1 MKNIVLYDEKE
12 VRDNLLPLT
21 YTRPVSHIRVG
32 ISTISEKWQRAFG
45 GDANISYI
53 TPDYLSNKFPTRAT
67 RDNLFIASHILPTQQ
82 LADLIADLNMGEALC
97 YNDAATGKKAV
108 IAFRCSKDDYRK
120 RNITPSVVIDF
131 CPDQI
136 RFVYDIFLKNGE
148 QLLSDFLAI
157 TEGRK
162 SQPLSCTNTIVG
174 NPVFDNGS
182 PKIFIEE
189 GASVEG
195 AFLNVTGGPI
205 YIGRNAEVMEGSC
218 IRAPFA
224 ACENAHVNM
233 GTKIYGATTLGPYC
247 KVGGELNNVVITGFS
262 NKAHDGF
269 LGNAVI
275 GEWCN
280 IGAGTSASN
289 LKNDYTEIKL
299 WNYPSTRFLRTGLQF
314 CGLIMGDH
322 TKVGVNCMLNTAT
335 VLGVGV
341 NIHGAGF
348 PRAFVPSFSEGSAA
362 GFTDVSLTKF
372 FQIAE
377 RVMARR
383 GKTLTDDDRNI
394 FTHIYNQADSYK

>member
-21 YTRPVSHIRVG
+21 YTRPVSLTRIG
-32 ISTISEKWQRAFG
+32 INAIGEKWQRLL
-45 GDANISYI
+45 GDDATISYI
-53 TPDYLSNKFPTRAT
+53 TPEYLQGKYPAVVTD
-67 RDNLFIASHILPTQQ
+67 DNIFIASHILPNEM
-82 LADLIADLNMGEALC
+82 LAQHILELNLGEALC
-97 YNDAATGKKAV
+97 YNDSGAGKKSV
-108 IAFRCSKDDYRK
+108 IAFRCSKSGYKD
-120 RNITPSVVIDF
+120 RNIAPTVVLDQ
-131 CPDQI
+131 CPDHI
-136 RFVYDIFLKNGE
+136 YNIYDVFMKNGE
-148 QLLSDFLAI
+148 QMLADYKAI
-157 TEGRK
+157 TKGRR
-162 SQPLSCTNTIVG
+162 SQPISVTNTIIG
-174 NPVFDNGS
+174 NPTFDDGTS
-182 PKIFIEE
+182 KIFIEE

-195 AFLNVTGGPI
+195 TFLNVNNGPI
-205 YIGRNAEVMEGSC
+205 YIGRNSEIMEGSC

-224 ACENAHVNM
+224 ACDDSHVNM
-233 GTKIYGATTLGPYC
+233 GTKIYGATTIGPFC
-247 KVGGELNNVVITGFS
+247 KVGGELNNVVMLGYS
-262 NKAHDGF
+262 NKAHDGV

-299 WNYPSTRFLRTGLQF
+299 WNYPTTRFLRTGLQF

-341 NIHGAGF
+341 NIHGSGF
-348 PRAFVPSFSEGSAA
+348 PRAFVPSFSEGSTA
-362 GFTDVSLTKF
+362 GFTDVSLVKF

-383 GKTLTDDDRNI
+383 GKTLTDNDRDI
-394 FTHIYNQADSYK
+394 FTHIYNQADTYK